1 MKAILAALSLST
13 LLAVPQQASAWGDEG
28 HMAVASIAAH
38 YLQPAVKTQID
49 AMLAADTDG
58 RTKHDFASEATWADR
73 WREDHYEQTELW
85 HYVDTEIDSPDLKSA
100 CYGRS
105 PLPAGMVALDGP
117 PKACV
122 VDKIKQ
128 FAAELASPSTDP
140 EERIVALKFVLHFVG
155 DVHQPLHSSDNRDRG
170 GNEVKV
176 IADGIEHNAR
186 DELHG
191 YWDNQFVE
199 GVAKPYTALASKLLA
214 QITPAQA
221 AAWASGTADEWS
233 LEAFAIGK
241 ADAYGNPPLSK
252 ATPQHLSAA
261 YVAQAEK
268 DVALQLSK
276 AGVRLAYLLNQAL
289 GSK

>member
-1 MKAILAALSLST
+1 
-13 LLAVPQQASAWGDEG
+13 
-28 HMAVASIAAH
+28 MAVALIAAH

-73 WREDHYEQTELW
+73 WREDHYDQTELW
-85 HYVDTEIDSPDLKSA
+85 HYVDMEIGSPDLKSA
-100 CYGRS
+100 CFGRP
-105 PLPAGMVALDGP
+105 PLTAGTVALDGP

-140 EERIVALKFVLHFVG
+140 EERIVALKFVLHFMG
-155 DVHQPLHSSDNRDRG
+155 DIHQPLHSSDNHDRG

-176 IADGIEHNAR
+176 TADGIEHHPR

-199 GVAKPYTALASKLLA
+199 GVAKPYTALATKLLA

-221 AAWASGTADEWS
+221 SGWASGAADEWA
-233 LEAFAIGK
+233 LETFAIGK

-276 AGVRLAYLLNQAL
+276 AGVRLAYVLNQAL